1 MSMYDELVGW
11 AVGSE
16 YSVAYTRDGG
26 ATWRRIVH
34 GPPDADAAITYRDVW
49 ALGADT
55 LVAVGDGNRV
65 LRSR

>member
-1 MSMYDELVGW
+1 V
-11 AVGSE
+11 
-16 YSVAYTRDGG
+16 TQ
-26 ATWRRIVH
+26 
-34 GPPDADAAITYRDVW
+34 PPHTLTLTQADAAITYRDVW